1 MLRYVLILSLLVQ
14 FPLASAAAQSGSVPV
29 AGDVVRL
36 RTDRG
41 VWVFDVT
48 EWAPPTV
55 RLRNRGTGDHVTIP
69 LDVMQRVEVRR
80 GTVSRGKGMVSGM
93 MIGALAGAMV
103 GAIVGLA
110 GGDDSTGMFS
120 LTASEKAVLLGVTMG
135 VGGCVIGGAVG
146 YSKPRSRWEPVEQHV
161 SLGSPR

>member
-1 MLRYVLILSLLVQ
+1 MVRYVLLLSLLVQ

-69 LDVMQRVEVRR
+69 MDVVQRVEVRR
-80 GTVSRGKGMVSGM
+80 GTVSRGEGMVSGM
-93 MIGALAGAMV
+93 MIGGLAGALV

-110 GGDDSTGMFS
+110 SGDDPPGLLAFS
-120 LTASEKAVLLGVTMG
+120 AAEKAAVLGVTMG
-135 VGGCVIGGAVG
+135 VGGGVIGGAVG
-146 YSKPRSRWEPVEQHV
+146 YSNPRTRWEPVEQHV
-161 SLGSPR
+161 SLGRPR